1 MQKYPHATFSF
12 QDFLN
17 ADKIRRGIDC
27 KVTKTWG
34 YSDYYI
40 PYLTLL
46 RQDHED
52 GLTPTS

>member
-1 MQKYPHATFSF
+1 MQNYPHATFSF

-17 ADKIRRGIDC
+17 AYKIRRGIDC